1 MKTGEGRCGM
11 AGRPAGTGRDP
22 GAVLVTGGA
31 GYVGSHVV
39 PALREAGYRVV
50 VLDDLSTG
58 RRAAVPDDVAFVEG
72 DAGDPETAA
81 AVIARHGVASVVHL
95 AASID
100 IAESLADPLK
110 YERNNALAS
119 AALVRA
125 CVAGGVGRFL
135 FASSAAVY
143 GQPGAAP
150 VGEDAPAAPVNPYGR
165 SKLATE
171 GLLRE
176 TAARH
181 GMRYAV
187 LRYFNVAGA
196 DPLGR
201 AGPSDT
207 DCHLV
212 TAACRAALGLRDG
225 VTVHGAD
232 YPTPDGTC
240 MRDYIHVSDL
250 AAIHVAALRGL
261 ENGAPD
267 RVLNCGSG
275 RGVSVR
281 EALAVVRAEAGEGF
295 EIRDGPRRAADP
307 PVLVA
312 DTARLWGDLRWSPR
326 HGGFRAIVR
335 SALAWERAR
344 ACPPR
349 HRRGFAVLF
358 TGLSG
363 AGKSTLA
370 NGLAAMLRERDGR
383 RVTLLDGD
391 VARLRLSGELGFSRE
406 HRQVHLRRIGVA
418 AAGIVRHG
426 GIAICAQI
434 APYADARRELRGT
447 VEAAGGFVEVYV
459 STPLETCEARDPKGL
474 YAKARAGFIE
484 GFTGIDDPYEAPAN
498 PDIAIDTAGIRPE
511 LAAERIFARLQCLGC
526 VP

>member
-1 MKTGEGRCGM
+1 MRTGEGRCVS
-11 AGRPAGTGRDP
+11 AGRDP

-58 RRAAVPDDVAFVEG
+58 SRAAVPDDVAFVEG
-72 DAGDPETAA
+72 DAGDRAIAA
-81 AVIARHGVASVVHL
+81 AAIAGHGVATVVHL

-110 YERNNALAS
+110 YDRNNALAS
-119 AALVRA
+119 AGLVRA
-125 CVAGGVGRFL
+125 CVAGGVERFL
-135 FASSAAVY
+135 FVSSAAVY

-150 VGEDAPAAPVNPYGR
+150 VGEDAPAAPVHAYGR

-171 GLLRE
+171 RLLRA

-201 AGPSDT
+201 AGPAGA

-225 VTVHGAD
+225 VTVFGTD

-240 MRDYIHVSDL
+240 MRDYIHVSDV

-295 EIRDGPRRAADP
+295 EIRDGPRRAGDP

-312 DTARLWGDLRWSPR
+312 DTARLRSDLRWSPR
-326 HGGFRAIVR
+326 LGGLRAIVR
-335 SALAWERAR
+335 SALAWE
-344 ACPPR
+344 
-349 HRRGFAVLF
+349 G
-358 TGLSG
+358 
-363 AGKSTLA
+363 
-370 NGLAAMLRERDGR
+370 
-383 RVTLLDGD
+383 
-391 VARLRLSGELGFSRE
+391 
-406 HRQVHLRRIGVA
+406 
-418 AAGIVRHG
+418 
-426 GIAICAQI
+426 
-434 APYADARRELRGT
+434 
-447 VEAAGGFVEVYV
+447 
-459 STPLETCEARDPKGL
+459 
-474 YAKARAGFIE
+474 ARAG
-484 GFTGIDDPYEAPAN
+484 GARGQPA
-498 PDIAIDTAGIRPE
+498 AGS
-511 LAAERIFARLQCLGC
+511 
-526 VP
+526 V

>member
-1 MKTGEGRCGM
+1 MRPGEGRCVS
-11 AGRPAGTGRDP
+11 AGRDP

-31 GYVGSHVV
+31 GYIGSHAVL
-39 PALREAGYRVV
+39 ALREAGYRVV
-50 VLDDLSTG
+50 VLDNLSTG
-58 RRAAVPDDVAFVEG
+58 SRASVPDDVAFVEG

-81 AVIARHGVASVVHL
+81 AAIAGHGVASVVHL

-110 YERNNALAS
+110 YDRNNRRAS
-119 AALVRA
+119 ASLVRA

-201 AGPSDT
+201 AGPSDA
-207 DCHLV
+207 DSHLV
-212 TAACRAALGLRDG
+212 RAACRAALGLQDG
-225 VTVHGAD
+225 VTVFGTD

-250 AAIHVAALRGL
+250 AAIHVAALRSL

-281 EALAVVRAEAGEGF
+281 EALAAVRAESGEGF
-295 EIRDGPRRAADP
+295 EIRDGPRRAGDP
-307 PVLVA
+307 PAVVA
-312 DTARLWGDLRWSPR
+312 DAARLRSDLRWSPR

-344 ACPPR
+344 AGGT
-349 HRRGFAVLF
+349 RGPEA
-358 TGLSG
+358 GDG
-363 AGKSTLA
+363 A
-370 NGLAAMLRERDGR
+370 
-383 RVTLLDGD
+383 
-391 VARLRLSGELGFSRE
+391 
-406 HRQVHLRRIGVA
+406 
-418 AAGIVRHG
+418 
-426 GIAICAQI
+426 C
-434 APYADARRELRGT
+434 
-447 VEAAGGFVEVYV
+447 
-459 STPLETCEARDPKGL
+459 
-474 YAKARAGFIE
+474 RA
-484 GFTGIDDPYEAPAN
+484 
-498 PDIAIDTAGIRPE
+498 
-511 LAAERIFARLQCLGC
+511 
-526 VP
+526 